1 MGDAN
6 GDRTV
11 DQQDVKAVGAYIMTN
26 EQSKGFVWRNADANG
41 DKKINVADIVKIINS
56 SK

>member
-1 MGDAN
+1 
-6 GDRTV
+6 
-11 DQQDVKAVGAYIMTN
+11 MTN